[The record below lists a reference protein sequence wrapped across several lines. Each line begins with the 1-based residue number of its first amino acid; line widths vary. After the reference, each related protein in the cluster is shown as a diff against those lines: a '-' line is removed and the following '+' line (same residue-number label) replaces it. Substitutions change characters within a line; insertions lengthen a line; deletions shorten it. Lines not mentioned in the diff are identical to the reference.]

1 MTIAIIGAGMAGLS
15 AATAL
20 VAKGRDVAVF
30 DKGRGPGGRMS
41 TRRAETP
48 LGQARFD
55 HGAQY
60 FTARDPAFVATVEGW
75 VASGCVADWAGRF
88 VEIDNQGDVSA
99 ASSYPRYVGVP
110 GMNGVIRAMAE
121 PLDVNWGVR
130 VSDIVHDGAIWTL
143 KFEDGDVKAG
153 FEAVIIA
160 TPSEQ
165 AREILERHPELF
177 TDDGLDRALLSAR
190 DSDPCWAGMMAFDA
204 PVDLPWDGAK
214 IAGGGLSWV
223 ARNSSKPKRGGPET
237 WVLHAS
243 PAWSKAHLEE
253 DKDAVATQLLS
264 AFRALGV
271 RAEPSYMAAHRWR
284 YAQVVQGQASQ
295 AAWSEAHNI
304 GVCGDWMM
312 ASRIENAWLSGAAL
326 AEMIVS

>member
-20 VAKGRDVAVF
+20 KAAGRDVVLF

-60 FTARDPAFVATVEGW
+60 FTARDPAFQAAIADWVE
-75 VASGCVADWAGRF
+75 AGCVADWNGRF
-88 VEIDNQGDVSA
+88 VEIDQSGQVRD

-121 PLDVNWGVR
+121 PLDVTWGAR
-130 VSDIVHDGAIWTL
+130 VSAFSRAAGVWTL
-143 KFEDGDVKAG
+143 DFEDGDVKTG
-153 FEAVIIA
+153 YEAVILA

-165 AREILERHPELF
+165 ARDLLSGHTDLF
-177 TDDGLDRALLSAR
+177 GDGGLDLALLTAK
-190 DSDPCWAGMMAFDA
+190 DSDPCWAAMMAFDA
-204 PVDLPWDGAK
+204 PVGLPWDGAK
-214 IAGGGLSWV
+214 IAGDGLSWV
-223 ARNSSKPKRGGPET
+223 ARNSAKPERGDMEA
-237 WVLHAS
+237 WVIHAS
-243 PAWSKAHLEE
+243 PKWSKRHLEDDKE
-253 DKDAVATQLLS
+253 DVAPHLLA
-264 AFRALGV
+264 AFKALGATV
-271 RAEPSYMAAHRWR
+271 EPTYLAAHRWR
-284 YAQVVQGQASQ
+284 YAQVVIGQKE
-295 AAWSEAHNI
+295 AANWSAAHQL

-312 ASRIENAWLSGAAL
+312 GPRIENAWRSGQAIAQI
-326 AEMIVS
+326 IVS

>member
-20 VAKGRDVAVF
+20 AAKGRDVAVF

-60 FTARDPAFVATVEGW
+60 FTARNPAFVSAVEDW
-75 VASGCVADWAGRF
+75 IASGCVADWAGRF
-88 VEIDNQGDVSA
+88 VEIDDQGDVSA
-99 ASSYPRYVGVP
+99 ASNYPRYVGVP
-110 GMNGVIRAMAE
+110 GMNGVIRTMAE
-121 PLDVNWGVR
+121 PLDVSWDVR
-130 VSDIVHDGAIWTL
+130 VSDIARDGDVWTL

-165 AREILERHPELF
+165 AREILGHHPELF
-177 TDDGLDRALLSAR
+177 KYGGLDQALLSAR
-190 DSDPCWAGMMAFDA
+190 DSDPCWAAMMAFDA

-223 ARNSSKPKRGGPET
+223 ARNSSKSKRGEPET

-253 DKDAVATQLLS
+253 DKDAVAAQLLS
-264 AFRALGV
+264 AFSALGV
-271 RAEPSYMAAHRWR
+271 RAAPAYLAAHRWR
-284 YAQVVQGQASQ
+284 YSQVVEGQVSQ
-295 AAWSEAHNI
+295 AAWSTAHHI

-312 ASRIENAWLSGAAL
+312 GPRIENAWLSGAAL
-326 AEMIVS
+326 AQMIVS